1 MKEKTVLNNRLKEW
15 IFDIVE
21 DMIEST
27 IDYNPEKVPTIIAV
41 NNFIEQLDL
50 DKQDIELTEI
60 IGERCV

>member
-27 IDYNPEKVPTIIAV
+27 IDDNPEKVPTIIAV